1 MATKDR
7 VTAAQVADQ
16 LRERIAS
23 GEFRRGAKLPS
34 TRALRAA
41 HGAASN
47 TVDQAIQILRNEGLL
62 VGRRGSGT
70 YVRRMRSFSRR
81 IAGEIQAEYERAIT
95 GDDERGIFEDSLDLD
110 DDVVKVTA
118 EHSTVRADQHL
129 AERLRIDVGAPLML
143 RTFHY
148 VVDGEPFQIA
158 RLYMLAD
165 LAAAAGLPATERKGL
180 GSIAHLLNAGV
191 DLTLARCRIV
201 VRRPTPDEADYL
213 AVPAGTS
220 VLERTRTLYAGDCP
234 VEYAVGVVA
243 ADEIE
248 LEIDVP
254 MKGAPQ

>member
-1 MATKDR
+1 MAARDR
-7 VTAAQVADQ
+7 VTAAQVADE
-16 LRERIAS
+16 LRERIAG
-23 GEFRRGAKLPS
+23 GEFEAGAKLPS

-62 VGRRGSGT
+62 RGRRGSGT
-70 YVRRMRSFSRR
+70 YVRGMRSFRRR

-95 GDDERGIFEDSLDLD
+95 GDDERGIFEDSMGLD
-110 DDVVKVTA
+110 DDAVKVTA
-118 EHSTVRADQHL
+118 EHANTQADRHL
-129 AERLRIDVGAPLML
+129 AGRLNVEVGTPLML

-148 VVDGEPFQIA
+148 AIDGEPFQVA

-165 LAAAAGLPATERKGL
+165 LAEAAGLPGTERKGL

-191 DLTLARCRIV
+191 DITLARCRIV
-201 VRRPTPDEADYL
+201 VRRPTNDEADYL

-220 VLERTRTLYAGDCP
+220 VLERTRTLYAGDRP

-254 MKGAPQ
+254 MKGAPR